1 MQGFTYRCFD
11 QDLTGFINLHCT
23 RPRYQHLPRSPAS
36 QNIHSIREFNP
47 AKADCRLQDS
57 ATFPSI
63 TTNLKDLKKYF
74 YNYII
79 NMKVFQV
86 LLIKPVIIFEILKL
100 KNYFIVNNPTLSSFT
115 NTIVLFLILLISL
128 YLTSTTSWPVLSTY
142 PTIMPIS

>member
-47 AKADCRLQDS
+47 AKADCRLQDT
-57 ATFPSI
+57 ANFPSI

-79 NMKVFQV
+79 NIKFFQV
-86 LLIKPVIIFEILKL
+86 LLKKALEYYLICTVKC
-100 KNYFIVNNPTLSSFT
+100 YFIVNNPTLSSFT
-115 NTIVLFLILLISL
+115 NTIVLFLILLTPL
-128 YLTSTTSWPVLSTY
+128 YLTSTTSSLVLSTY